1 MANPDKVG
9 IRRLVNA
16 TVFSVFGLRS
26 AWHNEAAFRQE
37 CIAALVL
44 APAALWLGQTA
55 VQRALLIV
63 SCWLVVIV
71 ELLNSAI
78 ETVVDRIGTD
88 RHRLSGRAKDMGS
101 AAVFVSILLTS
112 VVWALIAWQRFG

>member
-1 MANPDKVG
+1 
-9 IRRLVNA
+9 
-16 TVFSVFGLRS
+16 
-26 AWHNEAAFRQE
+26 
-37 CIAALVL
+37 
-44 APAALWLGQTA
+44 LWLGQTG

-63 SCWLVVIV
+63 SCWLVVVV

>member
-1 MANPDKVG
+1 MANPDNVG

-37 CIAALVL
+37 CIAAIML
-44 APAALWLGQTA
+44 APAALWLGQTG

-63 SCWLVVIV
+63 SCWLVVVV